1 MQNKERNNKKF
12 KIGILILVIILI
24 VIFIV
29 AINIYNKKSI
39 ANQDI
44 LKGTFVYNNNVRYKF
59 DEKGKGVMYDGDTKY
74 EYTYKIDDKKVTMDF
89 KDEIIHDATYTFNLE
104 DDILTLV
111 GGEGTT
117 GGEYTLKKEN
127 K

>member
-29 AINIYNKKSI
+29 AINIYNKKSME
-39 ANQDI
+39 NQDI
-44 LKGTFVYNNNVRYKF
+44 LKGTFVYNNNVKYEF
-59 DEKGKGVMYDGDTKY
+59 NEKGEGAMYDGDTKY

-104 DDILTLV
+104 DDILTLI

>member
-24 VIFIV
+24 VIFVV
-29 AINIYNKKSI
+29 AINIYNKKSME
-39 ANQDI
+39 NQDI
-44 LKGTFVYNNNVRYKF
+44 LKGTFVYNNNVKYEF
-59 DEKGKGVMYDGDTKY
+59 NEKGKGAMYDGDTKY

-104 DDILTLV
+104 DDILTLI